1 MYQIKKYSFDRAKK
15 LNVIIK
21 PSSKSNYKID
31 VFDKKNNYITSIG
44 NKNYLDYP
52 SYIEEK
58 GLEYANKRRYLY
70 HLRHKN
76 DNQIKG
82 FFALN
87 ILW

>member
-21 PSSKSNYKID
+21 PSNKGDYKID
-31 VFDKKNNYITSIG
+31 VFNKNGGYITSIG

-58 GLEYANKRRYLY
+58 DLEHANKRRYLY

-76 DNQIKG
+76 DIGIRG